1 MPSSPE
7 LAGRLR
13 WFIQLRWLAAGGIV
27 LAAGAAA
34 VSGVSVAWKPLCAL
48 AVVLALLNA
57 AYLGL
62 TRSGRQ
68 PLYFAAVQIA
78 GDLVVLTL
86 ALHYSGGIEN
96 PCAFFYVFHV
106 IIAAILFPGRVSYF
120 VAGLASASFLTLVL
134 FEHQGWMPHIELGLV
149 RWRETRVLAG
159 AAVIMSSTLFL
170 AAYLATTIMEGL
182 RRKEEEV
189 RRFNEGML
197 QTEKMAAVGQ
207 LAAGV
212 AHELNTPLASI
223 AGYAEE
229 LQAIVKGGG
238 ERVEH
243 YAGVIRSQIE
253 RCKGITQSLLNFARK
268 GELRVRPLDVN
279 PLLLE
284 AAEYLRF
291 KKKEPGYAVETD
303 FGPLPL
309 VNADPGQL
317 LQVFLSILVN
327 AADAMEAGGS
337 IRVRTRAEDGRV
349 LINVS
354 DTGCGIPVEN
364 LKKIFEPFF
373 TTKAPGQGT
382 GLGLSLSYG
391 IVKQLG
397 GTIQVVSRHGHG
409 TTVTISLPP
418 ADGGSS

>member
-1 MPSSPE
+1 MAPAPE

-34 VSGVSVAWKPLCAL
+34 LSGVSVAWKPLGGL

-57 AYLGL
+57 VYLRL
-62 TRSGRQ
+62 ARTGRQ
-68 PLYFAAVQIA
+68 PLSFAAGQIA

-120 VAGLASASFLTLVL
+120 VAGLASVSFLTLAL
-134 FEHQGWMPHIELGLV
+134 FEHRGWIPHVELGLV

-159 AAVIMSSTLFL
+159 GAAVMSSTLFL

-243 YAGVIRSQIE
+243 YAGVIRSQTE

-279 PLLLE
+279 ALLLE

-303 FGPLPL
+303 FGALPP

-317 LQVFLSILVN
+317 LQVFLSLLVN
-327 AADAMEAGGS
+327 AADAMESGGS

-349 LINVS
+349 RVVVS
-354 DTGCGIPVEN
+354 DGGCGIPEEN
-364 LKKIFEPFF
+364 LKKVFEPFF

-382 GLGLSLSYG
+382 GLGLALSYG
-391 IVKQLG
+391 IVTQLG
-397 GTIQVVSRHGHG
+397 GTIGVESEVGKG
-409 TTVTISLPP
+409 ATVTVSLP
-418 ADGGSS
+418 AAQGC

>member
-1 MPSSPE
+1 MLPTPE

-27 LAAGAAA
+27 LAAGGAAF
-34 VSGVSVAWKPLCAL
+34 SGVSVAWKPLCGL
-48 AVVLALLNA
+48 AVFLVLLNTV
-57 AYLGL
+57 YLRL
-62 TRSGRQ
+62 TRAGWR
-68 PLYFAAVQIA
+68 PLRFAAGQIA

-120 VAGLASASFLTLVL
+120 VAGLASLSFLTLAF
-134 FEHQGWMPHIELGLV
+134 FEHAGWIPHTELGLV
-149 RWRETRVLAG
+149 RWREVRVLAG
-159 AAVIMSSTLFL
+159 GAVVMPSTLFL

-197 QTEKMAAVGQ
+197 QTEKMAAIGQ

-243 YAGVIRSQIE
+243 YAGVIRSQTE

-268 GELRVRPLDVN
+268 GELQIRPLDVN
-279 PLLLE
+279 AVLRE
-284 AAEYLRF
+284 AGEYVRF

-303 FGPLPL
+303 LGPLPP
-309 VNADPGQL
+309 VKADPGQL
-317 LQVFLSILVN
+317 LQVFLSLLVN
-327 AADAMEAGGS
+327 AADAMESGGS
-337 IRVRTRAEDGRV
+337 IRVRTRAEGGRV
-349 LINVS
+349 WITVS
-354 DTGCGIPVEN
+354 DTGCGIPAED
-364 LKKIFEPFF
+364 LKKVFEPFF

-391 IVKQLG
+391 IVTQLG
-397 GTIQVVSRHGHG
+397 GAIEVSSTPGRG
-409 TTVTISLPP
+409 TTVTISLP
-418 ADGGSS
+418 AAEG